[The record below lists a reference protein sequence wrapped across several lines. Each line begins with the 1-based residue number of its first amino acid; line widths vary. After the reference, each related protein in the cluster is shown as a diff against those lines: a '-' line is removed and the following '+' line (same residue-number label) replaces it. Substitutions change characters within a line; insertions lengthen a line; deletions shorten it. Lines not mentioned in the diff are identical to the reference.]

1 VTHIQDGLHGYI
13 KLNKDEKE
21 LFDTPK
27 VQRLRRIR
35 QLGLS
40 SLFYPSAAHT
50 RFQHSLGVM
59 HTSGRTFD
67 ADDYVT
73 MIETIREIAEETGFT
88 PEKVGYA
95 LFAHDYNVRER
106 NLH

>member
-1 VTHIQDGLHGYI
+1 
-13 KLNKDEKE
+13 
-21 LFDTPK
+21 
-27 VQRLRRIR
+27 
-35 QLGLS
+35 
-40 SLFYPSAAHT
+40 
-50 RFQHSLGVM
+50 M